1 MRKIRAYP
9 QVRSCSQLPNTY
21 TAHPN
26 TETTANIVAKTKYSR
41 ACEKCGL
48 SDCVIR
54 SVAIQRDRR
63 SLPSMQE

>member
-26 TETTANIVAKTKYSR
+26 TETTANIVAKTKYSH

-48 SDCVIR
+48 VRNLNSHGK
-54 SVAIQRDRR
+54 AKG
-63 SLPSMQE
+63 

>member
-48 SDCVIR
+48 AGGIT
-54 SVAIQRDRR
+54 
-63 SLPSMQE
+63 L